1 VIPAEDAPTLG
12 QSLLAI
18 LRKVWPGLFFTGV
31 HSFEVVSVAAE
42 VGGNA
47 TTGRI
52 TMKPSKTKLFGPK
65 ETVVQW
71 SGCAGGVAIPKVGSR
86 VAVVFMDHN
95 PDEPVIVGFQ
105 PLSVNGGRPLVTELD
120 ASTAVRLGR
129 NATTTTVGSPA
140 AAHLVARADVVD
152 ANFAALSTSLD
163 ALSGALALNMPAIVW
178 PVPLTTLP
186 TFAPTAVTKLKSE

>member
-1 VIPAEDAPTLG
+1 MIPAEPSPTWGELIRTN
-12 QSLLAI
+12 LL
-18 LRKVWPGLFFTGV
+18 KVWPGLFFTGV

-47 TTGRI
+47 TTGRV

-65 ETVVQW
+65 EMVVQW
-71 SGCAGGVAIPKVGSR
+71 SGCAGGVSIPKVGSR

-140 AAHLVARADVVD
+140 AAHLVARADLVD
-152 ANFAALSTSLD
+152 ANFVKVNEA
-163 ALSGALALNMPAIVW
+163 
-178 PVPLTTLP
+178 LTTIAGFMVAVSHVSAVLP
-186 TFAPTAVTKLKSE
+186 PKTFSSTTVVKLKSE